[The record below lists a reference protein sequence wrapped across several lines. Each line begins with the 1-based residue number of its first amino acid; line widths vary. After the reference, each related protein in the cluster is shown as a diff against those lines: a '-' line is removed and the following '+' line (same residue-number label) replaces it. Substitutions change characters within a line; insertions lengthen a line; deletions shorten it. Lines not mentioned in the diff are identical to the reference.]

1 MADEVDTFLARIDKF
16 VETLGVEEQEMFRLL
31 VDDVDDDDVVGLG
44 VGPPWPGVASL
55 LSPIKLDSLRLV
67 GGPISSGDLGSGR
80 IVDT

>member
-1 MADEVDTFLARIDKF
+1 
-16 VETLGVEEQEMFRLL
+16 MFRLL

-67 GGPISSGDLGSGR
+67 GGPISGGDLGSGRITGGPISSGDLGSGR